1 MRASTCLLVA
11 LAVIAVLGSTSP
23 ASHAQQPTGS
33 TPDAQQQRMK
43 SCNTEASSRKLA
55 GDARKTFMSDCVSG
69 KATAGSG
76 ASTGNSRQD
85 RMLFCNFQASDRHL
99 TSQARKT
106 FVSNC
111 LQQQ

>member
-1 MRASTCLLVA
+1 MRASTSLLVA
-11 LAVIAVLGSTSP
+11 LAVIAVLGSASP
-23 ASHAQQPTGS
+23 ASHAQQPTAS
-33 TPDAQQQRMK
+33 TPDAQKQRMK
-43 SCNTEASSRKLA
+43 SCKLA

-99 TSQARKT
+99 TGQARKT